1 MRIHLETQR
10 LKERLAA
17 DINQSGLPTICARL
31 VVEDLAAQLRDQEA
45 RALQLEAQAEARE
58 QQQQAAQQ
66 AAALAEDKKKK
77 RAARKQAARQQ
88 EEEPHD

>member
-17 DINQSGLPTICARL
+17 DINQSGLPAICARL

-58 QQQQAAQQ
+58 QQQQKAAHRQ
-66 AAALAEDKKKK
+66 K
-77 RAARKQAARQQ
+77 RAAHNKTDK
-88 EEEPHD
+88 EEA